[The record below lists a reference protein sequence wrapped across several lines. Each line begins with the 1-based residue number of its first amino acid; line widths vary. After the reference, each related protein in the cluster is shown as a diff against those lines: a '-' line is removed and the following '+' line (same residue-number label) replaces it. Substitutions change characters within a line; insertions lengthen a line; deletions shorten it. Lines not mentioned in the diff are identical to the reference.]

1 MMAGQA
7 QVFDWDGSSW
17 VQRGSTL
24 TGSGVLDM
32 FGIITVANSLATTL
46 SVNALDFQGLAHGGG
61 GRTEVY
67 QYPLGTNRVIK
78 ILDGALNGVNSERAK
93 YGAVMNRLEYTVEN
107 LTNIAHNTA
116 SARSRIL
123 DTDYARET
131 TELAR
136 TQIIQQASTAML
148 SQANQQGAAILE
160 LLRPFE

>member
-1 MMAGQA
+1 MAGQA

-24 TGSGVLDM
+24 TGSRAVDM
-32 FGIITVANSLATTL
+32 FGVLTVANSLVTNL
-46 SVNALDFQGLAHGGG
+46 SINALDFNGAAG
-61 GRTEVY
+61 GRAEVY
-67 QYPLGTNRVIK
+67 QYPLDTNRVIK
-78 ILDGALNGVNSERAK
+78 ILDGALDGVNSERAK

-107 LTNIAHNTA
+107 LTNIAQNTA
-116 SARSRIL
+116 AARSRII

>member
-1 MMAGQA
+1 MAGQA
-7 QVFDWDGSSW
+7 QVFDWDGSNW

-24 TGSGVLDM
+24 TGSGAVDM
-32 FGIITVANSLATTL
+32 FGVITIPSSLATTL
-46 SVNALDFQGLAHGGG
+46 SVKALDFNGATG

-67 QYPLGTNRVIK
+67 QYPLDTNRVIK

-93 YGAVMNRLEYTVEN
+93 YGAVMNRLEHTVEN
-107 LTNIAHNTA
+107 LTNIAQNA
-116 SARSRIL
+116 AAARSRIL

-160 LLRPFE
+160 LLRPFK